1 MWQKI
6 STKSICFRI
15 TSFLCTTWS
24 SIAGRC
30 SSCSSGPV
38 KFIVLRLIETAE
50 TCFKITFKSWKKGKH
65 ATVESWR
72 FYSKHCILQNNLFW
86 YFCYSFLAS
95 LLTFCNAVIK
105 LTVMTDRDYIKMP
118 CDKIVKSRFTLT
130 KEIMLTQRP
139 FDVYSNIQ
147 VYCKALE
154 TWKNSQIF
162 DLSLA
167 KGLKLGKKAGIVVFL
182 PKYSSSSTQSIP
194 LHSKMAGFVDLIS
207 RSPSISNELAP
218 IKHAHY
224 VHLILINIVHQFCFW
239 SPKLVVVTAI
249 VN

>member
-167 KGLKLGKKAGIVVFL
+167 KALKSGKKNRNCII
-182 PKYSSSSTQSIP
+182 STQIFIIFYTKYAS
-194 LHSKMAGFVDLIS
+194 SFKAGRFR
-207 RSPSISNELAP
+207 RSSLQVPIHLKRACSN
-218 IKHAHY
+218 
-224 VHLILINIVHQFCFW
+224 
-239 SPKLVVVTAI
+239 
-249 VN
+249 